1 VLQALLETVFAL
13 RRKFGR
19 YLRSI
24 KKLKITSLSCR
35 KWEGSFYLKR
45 KPNKQPLAMESF
57 RSELEDLNNP
67 IVARDIIDLEKKIRL
82 YRDGKIDD
90 DKFRSLRLVRGIY
103 GQRQPGVQMIRIK
116 LPLGRVTTKQLRRIA
131 DISDEYA
138 SSNLHATTRQDI
150 QIHFVSLDRTPEL
163 WTKLEMDS
171 ITTREACG
179 NTVRN
184 ITASDIAGIDPNEPF
199 DVTPHAY
206 QMFEYLLRN
215 PICQEMGRKFK
226 ISFSS
231 NDNDSAFSFIHDLGF
246 IPKIVDGKKGFK
258 VMIGGGLGANP
269 YLAQVAYEFLEEDQI
284 IPFTEAVLR
293 VFDRYGERTR
303 RMKAR
308 FKFLLDDVG
317 LEKIMQLV
325 EEERTALKTK
335 VFAINHTILP
345 DPFIPEQKSFAEV
358 DIKDENKFER
368 WKKTNVFEQKQK
380 GFYGVYV
387 KLPLGNMSSTLSR
400 KFADVVDKYASTE
413 LRITVNQGYLLRY
426 VRPEAIKPLYAELDT
441 LALAEPGFDSVADVT
456 ACPGTE
462 SCALAI
468 SDSSHISLA
477 LENVIRNEYPE
488 LIYNNDIKI
497 KISGCPNSCG
507 QHGLASIGL
516 HGSTIKDK
524 QGKVIPALVV
534 LLGGGKTGNGDGII
548 SDKIIKIPSK
558 RGPDALRILLNDY
571 DANSQ
576 DGEYFHSYFIRRGR
590 NHFYTILKPLSDTTT
605 VVPTDYID
613 WGQEA
618 NFILHTSVGEC
629 AGVVIDLIA
638 TLLNDSEEK
647 IEWATEALRNALYAD
662 SIYHSYSAFINTAKA
677 LLLSRD
683 IKPSTQI
690 QVMNDFNREFVDSG
704 LIAMPDFREFVL
716 RINKNEPTEEF
727 AIAYL
732 EDMKKFLADVFAF
745 RAEKE
750 AVVK

>member
-1 VLQALLETVFAL
+1 
-13 RRKFGR
+13 
-19 YLRSI
+19 
-24 KKLKITSLSCR
+24 
-35 KWEGSFYLKR
+35 
-45 KPNKQPLAMESF
+45 MESF
-57 RSELEDLNNP
+57 RTELEDLNNP
-67 IVARDIIDLEKKIRL
+67 VVARDIIDLEKKIRL
-82 YRDGKIDD
+82 FREGKLDD

-103 GQRQPGVQMIRIK
+103 GQRQPGVQMVRIK
-116 LPLGRVTTKQLRRIA
+116 LPLGRVTTKQIRRIA
-131 DISDEYA
+131 NISDEYA

-150 QIHFVSLDRTPEL
+150 QIHFVSLDRTPEM
-163 WTKLEMDS
+163 WANLEKDN

-184 ITASDIAGIDPNEPF
+184 VTASDIAGIDPKEPF

-206 QMFEYLLRN
+206 QMFDYLLRN

-231 NDNDSAFSFIHDLGF
+231 NDDDSAFSFIHDLGF
-246 IPKIVDGKKGFK
+246 IPKLVDGKRGFK

-269 YLAQVAYEFLEEDQI
+269 YLAVVAFEFLEEDQI

-308 FKFLLDDVG
+308 FKFLLDDFG

-325 EEERTALKTK
+325 EEERKALKSK
-335 VFAINHTILP
+335 IFPINHQILP
-345 DPFIPEQKSFAEV
+345 PSFVPEAKIFPEV
-358 DIKDENKFER
+358 EVKNSEKFEK
-368 WKKTNVFEQKQK
+368 WKKTNVIQQKQE
-380 GFYGVYV
+380 GFFGVYV
-387 KLPLGNMSSTLSR
+387 KLPLGNMSSNLAR
-400 KFADVVDKYASTE
+400 KFADVVDKYASDE
-413 LRITVNQGYLLRY
+413 LRITVNQGYLIRY
-426 VRPEAIKPLYAELDT
+426 VRPQALKALYNELDQ
-441 LALAEPGFDSVADVT
+441 LALAEPGFDSVADIT

-462 SCALAI
+462 SCNLAI
-468 SDSSHISLA
+468 SDSTQISLA

-534 LLGGGKTGNGDGII
+534 LLGGGRVGNGDGII

-558 RGPDALRILLNDY
+558 RGPDALRLLLNDY
-571 DANSQ
+571 EANSL
-576 DGEYFHSYFIRRGR
+576 DGEYFHNYFLRIGR
-590 NHFYTILKPLSDTTT
+590 NYFYTMLKPLGDTTT

-613 WGQEA
+613 WGQET
-618 NFILHTSVGEC
+618 NFILQTAVGEC
-629 AGVVIDLIA
+629 AGVMIDLIS

-647 IEWATEALRNALYAD
+647 VEWATETLESGQYAD

-690 QVMNDFNREFVDSG
+690 QVIIDFQKEFVAKG
-704 LIAMPDFREFVL
+704 LIVMPDFKEFVL
-716 RINKNEPTEEF
+716 RINRNEPSKEF
-727 AIAYL
+727 ANEYL
-732 EDMKKFLADVFAF
+732 EDSKKFLADVHAF
-745 RAEKE
+745 RSEKE
-750 AVVK
+750 VVTK

>member
-1 VLQALLETVFAL
+1 
-13 RRKFGR
+13 
-19 YLRSI
+19 
-24 KKLKITSLSCR
+24 
-35 KWEGSFYLKR
+35 
-45 KPNKQPLAMESF
+45 MESF
-57 RSELEDLNNP
+57 RTELEDLNNP
-67 IVARDIIDLEKKIRL
+67 VVARDIIDLEKKIRL
-82 YRDGKIDD
+82 FREGKLDD

-103 GQRQPGVQMIRIK
+103 GQRQPGVQMVRIK
-116 LPLGRVTTKQLRRIA
+116 LPLGRVTTKQIRRIA
-131 DISDEYA
+131 NISDEYA

-150 QIHFVSLDRTPEL
+150 QIHFVSLDRTPEM
-163 WTKLEMDS
+163 WANLEKDN

-184 ITASDIAGIDPNEPF
+184 VTASDIAGIDPKEPF

-206 QMFEYLLRN
+206 QMFDYLLRN

-231 NDNDSAFSFIHDLGF
+231 NDDDSAFSFIHDLGF
-246 IPKIVDGKKGFK
+246 IPKVVDGKRGFK

-269 YLAQVAYEFLEEDQI
+269 YLAVVAFEFLEEDQI

-308 FKFLLDDVG
+308 FKFLLDDFG

-325 EEERTALKTK
+325 EEERKALKSK
-335 VFAINHTILP
+335 IFPINHQILP
-345 DPFIPEQKSFAEV
+345 PSFVPEPKIFPEV
-358 DIKDENKFER
+358 EVKNPDKFEK
-368 WKKTNVFEQKQK
+368 WKTTNVIQQKQE
-380 GFYGVYV
+380 GFLGVYV
-387 KLPLGNMSSTLSR
+387 KLPLGNMSSNLAR
-400 KFADVVDKYASTE
+400 KFADVVDKYASDE
-413 LRITVNQGYLLRY
+413 LRITVNQGYLIRY
-426 VRPEAIKPLYAELDT
+426 VRPGVLKHLYNELDQ

-462 SCALAI
+462 SCNLAI
-468 SDSSHISLA
+468 SDSTQISLA

-534 LLGGGKTGNGDGII
+534 LLGGGRVGNGDGII

-558 RGPDALRILLNDY
+558 RGPDALRLLLNDY
-571 DANSQ
+571 EANSL
-576 DGEYFHSYFIRRGR
+576 DGEYFHNYFLRIGR
-590 NHFYTILKPLSDTTT
+590 NYFYTMLKPLGDTTT

-613 WGQEA
+613 WGQET
-618 NFILHTSVGEC
+618 NFILQTAVGEC
-629 AGVVIDLIA
+629 AGVMIDLIS

-647 IEWATEALRNALYAD
+647 LDWATETLESGQYAD

-690 QVMNDFNREFVDSG
+690 QVINDFQKEFVAKG
-704 LIAMPDFREFVL
+704 LIVMPDFREFVL
-716 RINKNEPTEEF
+716 RINRNEPSKEF
-727 AIAYL
+727 ANEYL
-732 EDMKKFLADVFAF
+732 EDSKKFLADVHAF
-745 RAEKE
+745 RSEKE
-750 AVVK
+750 VVTK

>member
-1 VLQALLETVFAL
+1 
-13 RRKFGR
+13 
-19 YLRSI
+19 
-24 KKLKITSLSCR
+24 
-35 KWEGSFYLKR
+35 
-45 KPNKQPLAMESF
+45 MESF

-67 IVARDIIDLEKKIRL
+67 VVARDIIDLEKKIRL
-82 YRDGKIDD
+82 YREGKIDD

-116 LPLGRVTTKQLRRIA
+116 LPLGRVTTAQIRRIA

-163 WTKLEMDS
+163 FTLLEKDK

-184 ITASDIAGIDPNEPF
+184 ITASDLAGIDPNEPF

-231 NDNDSAFSFIHDLGF
+231 SDADTALSFINDLGF
-246 IPKIVDGKKGFK
+246 IPKIVDGKRGFK

-269 YLAQVAYEFLEEDQI
+269 YLSLLAYEFLEEDQI

-308 FKFLLDDVG
+308 FKFLLDDLG
-317 LEKIMQLV
+317 LPKIMELV
-325 EEERTALKTK
+325 EEERLALKHK
-335 VFAINHTILP
+335 VLPINYNILP
-345 DPFIPEQKSFAEV
+345 PTAIPPAKDFGKAE
-358 DIKDENKFER
+358 IKDAAKFEKWR
-368 WKKTNVFEQKQK
+368 ATNVIQQKQE
-380 GFYGVYV
+380 GFFGVYV
-387 KLPLGNMSSTLSR
+387 KLPLGDMSSNLSR
-400 KFADVVDKYASTE
+400 KFADVVDTYASDE
-413 LRITVNQGYLLRY
+413 LRVTINQGYLIRY
-426 VRPEAIKPLYAELDT
+426 VRPEALEHLYVALDS
-441 LALAEPGFDSVADVT
+441 LGLAEPGFDSVADVT

-462 SCALAI
+462 SCNLAI
-468 SDSSHISLA
+468 SDSTHIALA
-477 LENVIRNEYPE
+477 LEDVIRKEYPE
-488 LIYNNDIKI
+488 LIHNNDIKI

-507 QHGLASIGL
+507 QHGFASIGL

-534 LLGGGKTGNGDGII
+534 LLGGGKTGDGGGVI
-548 SDKIIKIPSK
+548 SDKIIKLPSR
-558 RGPDALRILLNDY
+558 RGPDALRLLLDDY
-571 DANSQ
+571 EENSLE
-576 DGEYFHSYFIRRGR
+576 GEYYHSYFARRGR
-590 NHFYTILKPLSDTTT
+590 NHFYTLLKPLSDVTSAA
-605 VVPTDYID
+605 PEEYID
-613 WGQEA
+613 WGKDT
-618 NFILHTSVGEC
+618 NFVLQTAVGEC
-629 AGVVIDLIA
+629 AGVVIDLIS
-638 TLLNDSEEK
+638 TLLYDSEEK
-647 IEWATEALRNALYAD
+647 VEWATEALRNAQYAD

-677 LLLSRD
+677 MLLTRD

-690 QVMNDFNREFVDSG
+690 QTMLDFQKEFVATG
-704 LIAMPDFREFVL
+704 LIAMPDFREYVL

-732 EDMKKFLADVFAF
+732 EDTKKFLADVSAF
-745 RAEKE
+745 RLEKE
-750 AVVK
+750 AVAK